1 MNYYEFEF
9 DVVKIS
15 LIFLISFGLFSL
27 FVFRSFVYKNKQ
39 IYLLIILSILAFVDA
54 YLYIY
59 YQIKHPNLIPSIVL
73 ALGPSLLYFIKS
85 KLNNKKYHIKKTIY
99 HFIPSVILL
108 IISMLSFNPMSSLNY
123 YIIVFVILHFGIYLL
138 VSINKLISKKIVV
151 LRSSDSQNLSSFK
164 WVNLFN
170 VLLTISFVYTTA
182 LIEVFTSGGNSIKFR
197 FVVIALVI
205 GCLFLLIRNFT
216 INMFQVYSLFK
227 EKKNKRTIEK
237 YKDSILTKSES
248 KKLATDLVDIMQNKK
263 PYLKESISLKILS
276 IELKTHPKI
285 LSQVINENFDK
296 NFFDYIN
303 SYRIEDAKILLA
315 DMNYKD
321 YKIYEI
327 MYQVGFN
334 SRSSFNTSFKKNTG
348 ITAKQYR
355 ERNLYK

>member
-1 MNYYEFEF
+1 MNHYEFEF
-9 DVVKIS
+9 DLIKIS
-15 LIFLISFGLFSL
+15 LIFLISFGLLSL
-27 FVFRSFVYKNKQ
+27 FIFRSFVYKNKQ
-39 IYLLIILSILAFVDA
+39 IYPLITLSILAFINA
-54 YLYIY
+54 YLFIY
-59 YQIKHPNLIPSIVL
+59 YQMQHPNLIPSIVL

-85 KLNNKKYHIKKTIY
+85 KLKTKKYNIAKAIY

-108 IISMLSFNPMSSLNY
+108 IINMLNFNLMSSLTY
-123 YIIVFVILHFGIYLL
+123 YIIVFVILHFGVYLL
-138 VSINKLISKKIVV
+138 LSINNLISKKVVV
-151 LRSSDSQNLSSFK
+151 LRAKDSHNLSSVK

-182 LIEVFTSGGNSIKFR
+182 LIEVFTSESYSFKFR
-197 FVVIALVI
+197 FVVLALVI
-205 GCLFLLIRNFT
+205 GCLFLLIRNFA
-216 INMFQVYSLFK
+216 INMFQAYSLFK
-227 EKKNKRTIEK
+227 EKKNMRAIEK
-237 YKDSILTKSES
+237 YKDSILTKAESE
-248 KKLATDLVDIMQNKK
+248 KLATDLADIMQNKK
-263 PYLKESISLKILS
+263 PYLEESISSKTLS

-285 LSQVINENFDK
+285 LSQVINENFNK

-303 SYRIEDAKILLA
+303 SYRIDDAKKLLA
-315 DMNYKD
+315 DMKYKD